1 MDDCHVA
8 ALLVAQSR
16 NEISSKNDEWLYN
29 SFQVY
34 IEGYFQMYWCHKVE
48 ATPTVKCKRSY
59 IS

>member
-8 ALLVAQSR
+8 ALLVAQSW

-34 IEGYFQMYWCHKVE
+34 IEGYFQMYGCHKVE
-48 ATPTVKCKRSY
+48 ATPTVKCT
-59 IS
+59 